1 MKTNRTALRSVSQTY
16 RAFASAALVALLFGT
31 AQAGRVVIVE
41 GNDANPGITSRMH
54 VEATYAH
61 INYLA
66 KGYTVERLSNATGPV
81 TKAAVLQA
89 LNHPANNAFFFNGHG
104 TGTTTPPPG
113 AFAPGLVLDVGGGAG
128 GVLTPADIPA
138 ASSAQMLHVELQA
151 CGQKLPAWDAEFP
164 STGAS
169 GVDAWDRAI
178 TGDQVL
184 ADIRF
189 GSPDR
194 IPQKAPA
201 RGEADAGPG
210 GPFPPKGTDPR
221 FAGAIFATPSHSAI
235 PGVRRRHDIWM
246 ELGFT
251 LPPPVA
257 VAFGSKT
264 FNIQVT
270 NGVDTAVLHGLSVS
284 GGTAVAESLTGY
296 ALPDFS
302 LSFDPGAFASV
313 MANIDTLPS
322 LQAAG
327 RVTIVAN
334 ATPLPANVLIQG
346 AAGAYFGMFNLRP
359 PCFADLNFDW
369 VGNTAD
375 LTILL
380 GNFGTAVAPFTG
392 GDLDGNGVVNTADL
406 TIFLGGFGCG

>member
-1 MKTNRTALRSVSQTY
+1 MKTDRTAFRP
-16 RAFASAALVALLFGT
+16 ASYAPVVIAHAALVALFVGT
-31 AQAGRVVIVE
+31 AHAGRVVIVE
-41 GNDANPGITSRMH
+41 GNDANPDITSRMH
-54 VEATYAH
+54 IEATFAH
-61 INYLA
+61 FNYLA

-89 LNHPANNAFFFNGHG
+89 LNNPTNNAFFFNGHG
-104 TGTTTPPPG
+104 TGTLNPPPG
-113 AFAPGLVLDVGGGAG
+113 TFTAGLVLASGTGAG
-128 GVLTPADIPA
+128 GILTPADIPA
-138 ASSAQMLHVELQA
+138 VDAARMLHVELQA
-151 CGQKLPAWDAEFP
+151 CGQKLSAWDAEFP
-164 STGAS
+164 NTGPG
-169 GVDAWDRAI
+169 GVDAWGRAI

-189 GSPDR
+189 GSPNR
-194 IPQKAPA
+194 IPQKAPT
-201 RGEADAGPG
+201 RGEPNAGPG
-210 GPFPPKGTDPR
+210 GPFPPKMTDPR
-221 FAGAIFATPSHSAI
+221 FAGAIAATPSHGAI
-235 PGVRRRHDIWM
+235 PGVRRRHDLWM
-246 ELGFT
+246 EFGFT

-284 GGTAVAESLTGY
+284 GGTTVAESLTGFP
-296 ALPDFS
+296 LPDFS
-302 LSFDPGAFASV
+302 LALDPDAFASV
-313 MANIDTLPS
+313 MANIDTLPGM
-322 LQAAG
+322 QAAG

-334 ATPLPANVLIQG
+334 TTPLPANVLIQG
-346 AAGAYFGMFNLRP
+346 AAGAYFGMFTLRP

-392 GDLDGNGVVNTADL
+392 GDLDGNGVVNTSDL
-406 TIFLGGFGCG
+406 TVFLGGFGCG